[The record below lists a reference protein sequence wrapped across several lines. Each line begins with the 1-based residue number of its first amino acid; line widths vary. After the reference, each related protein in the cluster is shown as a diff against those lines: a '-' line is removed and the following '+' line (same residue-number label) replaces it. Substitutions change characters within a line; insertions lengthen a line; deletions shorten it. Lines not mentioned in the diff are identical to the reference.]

1 MKHPSHTPDPQWTSR
16 YAKMITSAQEAVRH
30 IKPGQRVFLATGAG
44 VPRTLVRAL
53 IQERSRLADIEVIL
67 VFVAGEFPL
76 AVKEL
81 SDTFTINTFFVADNV
96 RPMVGAGLAD
106 HTPILMSDI
115 PRLFS
120 SNQLPIDVAMIQVT
134 PPDLEGE
141 VNLGVA
147 VDVVRCA
154 TENASLVLAQVNTAM
169 PRTHGDSNLSV
180 WDLDLLIPAE
190 DPLPE
195 MHLPAP
201 DEALERIGPQIAA
214 LVPDGATIQ
223 MGLGRSPQLAIR
235 YLTGKKN
242 LCIHTEMISD
252 TVLELIAAGAILAP
266 EGDGDHGQIVTSFAL
281 GSRKLYDAVHDAP
294 IFSFRRTEYVND
306 VRNIARQQRMV
317 AINGAL
323 QVDLTGQVCVDS
335 LGTHFY
341 SGIGGILDFNTGASN
356 AVEGRSI
363 IVLPATARKGR
374 VSRIVDQLTPGA
386 GVALN
391 RGVVHYVVSEFGVAY
406 LFGKTIQERAIA
418 LIGIA
423 HPDHRARLL
432 KRAVKLG
439 FVRPEIGDVDG
450 QTWVGGRELR
460 TSMLLENGQL
470 ITFRSSRPTDWK
482 PIKKMLYSLSE
493 GTVYRRFMSHV
504 KRFPFNRIKNFTFID
519 QRRDVVVVGVIT
531 DGKDEW
537 VVSIGGYNVEGGGAN
552 RAEVAFLVRDEWQG
566 QGIGTFMMRHLA
578 NMARNA
584 GLSGLT
590 AETLM
595 DNRPMQAVLEKCGF
609 SVHTRVDGDTVHFDI
624 DF

>member
-1 MKHPSHTPDPQWTSR
+1 MNHPTFTPDSQWTTR
-16 YAKMITSAQEAVRH
+16 YAKMITSAQEAVRR

-44 VPRTLVRAL
+44 VPRALVRAM
-53 IQERSRLADIEVIL
+53 IQERARLADIEIIL

-76 AVKEL
+76 AIKEL

-96 RPMVGAGLAD
+96 RAMVQAGQAD
-106 HTPILMSDI
+106 YTPILMSDI

-120 SNQLPIDVAMIQVT
+120 SNQLSIDVAMIQVS
-134 PPDLEGE
+134 PPDMEGE
-141 VNLGVA
+141 VNLGIA

-154 TENASLVLAQVNTAM
+154 TENAALVLAQVNPAM
-169 PRTHGDSNLSV
+169 PRTHGDSGISI

-190 DPLPE
+190 EPLPE
-195 MHLPAP
+195 LILPAP
-201 DEALERIGPQIAA
+201 DEAMERIGPQIAA
-214 LVPDGATIQ
+214 LVPDGATVQ
-223 MGLGRSPQLAIR
+223 MGLGRVAQLSVK

-252 TVLELIAAGAILAP
+252 TILDLIHAGAILEP
-266 EGDGDHGQIVTSFAL
+266 ESESDHGQIITSFAL

-294 IFSFRRTEYVND
+294 IFSFRRTEFVND
-306 VRNIARQQRMV
+306 VRTITRQQRMV

-335 LGTHFY
+335 LGPYFY
-341 SGIGGILDFNTGASN
+341 SGMGGILDFNSGASN

-374 VSRIVDQLTPGA
+374 SSRIVEQLTPGS

-406 LFGKTIQERAIA
+406 LFGKSIQERALA
-418 LIGIA
+418 LIGIS
-423 HPDHRARLL
+423 HPDFRARLL

-439 FVRPEIGDVDG
+439 YVRPEIGDVDG
-450 QTWVGGRELR
+450 QSWVGGRELR
-460 TSMLLENGQL
+460 TSMLLDTGQL

-519 QRRDVVVVGVIT
+519 QRRDVVVVGVIS
-531 DGKDEW
+531 DGKEEW
-537 VVSIGGYNVEGGGAN
+537 VVSIGGYNVEGGVAN

-609 SVHTRVDGDTVHFDI
+609 SIHTRTDGDTVHFDI